1 VFGEGGESPPSSSAV
16 LENGRGGGSPGPAG
30 EREEE
35 AAVRLAK
42 AEIER
47 ADRAEREQRGQTLEM
62 LTQMFPGTTHNK
74 NHGLIGDLDS
84 EVVEAVIV
92 AKEGRIGVCIDVCL
106 EMSSGIETPANDSK
120 TDLSA
125 ETKDVGS
132 TVDDG
137 KESVETT
144 DLLGL
149 GMSQLSLDSGDRQ
162 REASAGEPVNLL
174 D

>member
-1 VFGEGGESPPSSSAV
+1 
-16 LENGRGGGSPGPAG
+16 
-30 EREEE
+30 
-35 AAVRLAK
+35 
-42 AEIER
+42 
-47 ADRAEREQRGQTLEM
+47 
-62 LTQMFPGTTHNK
+62 
-74 NHGLIGDLDS
+74 
-84 EVVEAVIV
+84 
-92 AKEGRIGVCIDVCL
+92 
-106 EMSSGIETPANDSK
+106 MSSGIETPESK
-120 TDLSA
+120 TDAVSV

-132 TVDDG
+132 TAAEG